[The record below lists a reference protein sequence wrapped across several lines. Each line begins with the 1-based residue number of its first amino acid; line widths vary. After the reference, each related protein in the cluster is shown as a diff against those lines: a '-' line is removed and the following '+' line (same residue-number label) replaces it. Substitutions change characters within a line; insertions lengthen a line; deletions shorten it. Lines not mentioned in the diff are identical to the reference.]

1 MIFAI
6 YNEKLEIYHFEFALL
21 STYSIQME
29 TNSQEVILRLLWKR
43 QYRLGDYNIVSV
55 TTVLFQELLNAV
67 SSRELQLEAKI
78 KYSNTLAVEAGV
90 FMRTECIKMAR
101 VEDAVKIGDARAPAL
116 TRSIKSV
123 EATST
128 SSQGSRGSLICE
140 RSEDLGGPATAV
152 PF

>member
-1 MIFAI
+1 
-6 YNEKLEIYHFEFALL
+6 
-21 STYSIQME
+21 ME
-29 TNSQEVILRLLWKR
+29 TSSQEVLWKR
-43 QYRLGDYNIVSV
+43 QYRLGNYNIVSA
-55 TTVLFQELLNAV
+55 TVLFEELLNAV
-67 SSRELQLEAKI
+67 SSRELQLET

-90 FMRTECIKMAR
+90 SMRTECIKMAR

-116 TRSIKSV
+116 TRPIKSV